1 MNDKEQVTMLRFQNK
16 QLTAQLKW
24 FEQTYGH
31 KARDTEGC
39 VFLPSAGYALEKK
52 VNAHVGF
59 GPRMAKQ
66 LGSKIGTFMLKNDSF
81 WGNLLSKPLRFRIS
95 SF

>member
-39 VFLPSAGYALEKK
+39 VFLPSDFFDTGKK
-52 VNAHVGF
+52 GKCSCGLWPKNGKA
-59 GPRMAKQ
+59 AWKQ
-66 LGSKIGTFMLKNDSF
+66 NWYVQMIHSGEIY
-81 WGNLLSKPLRFRIS
+81 
-95 SF
+95 

>member
-1 MNDKEQVTMLRFQNK
+1 MNDKEQVTMLRFHNK

-66 LGSKIGTFMLKNDSF
+66 LGSKIGTFKMIHS
-81 WGNLLSKPLRFRIS
+81 GEIY
-95 SF
+95 